1 LIFGRLGDPATSVAL
16 QSPSFDGRQQLLL
29 MRENSLT
36 TAMKNELLRC
46 VVGLEI
52 STLCLH
58 LTNQSENLGKTP
70 MTAATET
77 NATETMGFQTE
88 AKKLLH
94 LMIHSLYSN
103 REIFLRELISNAS
116 DAIDKHRFAVIENS
130 KLAEGVAEY
139 QIQVGVDDTAKTVTI
154 SDNGIGMSRDEVI
167 EHLGTIAKSGTAAF
181 LDNLSGDDKKD
192 SQLIGQFGVGFYS
205 AFIVADRVEVITRK
219 AGTSS
224 ADATHWESAGEAE
237 FSVTATER
245 EQSGTTVVLHLKSD
259 ADEFAS
265 EYRIRSVIKKYSDH
279 ISVPVMMPKVAE
291 APADDADSDV
301 AEAAAVEWE
310 AVNEAQAL
318 WTRSRSE
325 VSDEEYQAFYKHIS
339 HDFEDPATWSHNRVE
354 GKLEY
359 TSLLYI
365 PAKAP
370 FDLWN
375 REGARGLKL
384 YVQRTFIMDDAEQFL
399 PLYLRFVK
407 GVLDSNDLPLNVSRE
422 ILQQDSNVESMKSAM
437 SKRILDMLQKMST
450 SQPEQYQQFWDTFG
464 EVLKEGPAEDFA
476 NKEKVA
482 KLLRFASTHT
492 DTPEHSVSL
501 TDYCERLS
509 EGQDAIWYV
518 VAENHATAKNSPHL
532 EVFRK
537 KGIEVLLLS
546 DRIDEW
552 LMSHLMEFD
561 GKELK
566 DVARGSLEFDG
577 DNEEEKAA
585 LESAGKTHEGL
596 IERMKTALGDKVAEV
611 RPTLRLTESPACLVV
626 GEHEMGAQ
634 MRRIMEAAGQAV
646 PDAPPTLE
654 LNTEHP
660 LIQRLDQES
669 DEERFAD
676 LTQILF
682 DQATLAEGSTLDD
695 PATYVSRLN
704 KLLLEMSQ

>member
-1 LIFGRLGDPATSVAL
+1 MTSVAL

-291 APADDADSDV
+291 APADDADSEV
-301 AEAAAVEWE
+301 VEAAAVEWE